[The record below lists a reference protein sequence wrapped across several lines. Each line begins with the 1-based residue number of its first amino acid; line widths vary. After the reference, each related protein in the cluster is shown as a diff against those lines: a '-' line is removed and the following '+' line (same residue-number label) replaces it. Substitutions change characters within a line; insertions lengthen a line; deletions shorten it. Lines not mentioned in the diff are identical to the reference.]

1 VTLVDMLRP
10 YQAEAAERI
19 ASAGA
24 MLLADQP
31 GLGKTFT
38 SLGSLYLA
46 DRLRPGTATLIAAP
60 LITCDT
66 AWLPTIQSYMPEVCV
81 VDAFSGSRAA
91 RSKRVEENRCD
102 DKHMIIVTNH
112 DSLGISKSLD
122 EFVPAI
128 HAMAYSALFID
139 ESHMVLPMDYDSPAD
154 ATQFWRGLFKLS
166 DDCPDAL
173 RLAIS
178 GTPDRGKLHYRF
190 GTWRFLYPQFFGR
203 AVQSYQDW
211 LRANFY
217 TYDITVPVS
226 RRDGS
231 RFDAT
236 VQKIGHMLNAPRW
249 HFYDAQS
256 VVRRTKSEVATELP
270 AKRYLDIDVPHPQAL
285 AKAYMEYRDEFM
297 TNDDGSKGNALVYSL
312 RAQQFASC
320 EYHVV
325 DRDGQDVT
333 VPKPGGVSAKRDW
346 LIEWLSA
353 RNLGV
358 NPSEP
363 PTGQVVVSSQFSQ
376 VLYWLKAELA
386 DAGFECEV
394 IDGSLPQHRRSALQR
409 SFQAGDF
416 RIALLS
422 SGLGVGLDLDAAD
435 DLIFFDVPRSPDV
448 QEQVEDRI
456 HRISRVHQVT
466 IWRLRSRGT
475 IDVLI
480 SATNDA
486 TFHSTRALLDGVRA
500 VEFDRNIVHRL
511 EER

>member
-1 VTLVDMLRP
+1 MTLLSMLRP
-10 YQAEAAERI
+10 YQLAAAERI
-19 ASAGA
+19 ASSGA

-46 DRLRPGTATLIAAP
+46 DRLRPGKATLIAAP

-81 VDAFSGSRAA
+81 VDAFSGSRAS
-91 RSKRVEENRCD
+91 RDKRIEDNRCD
-102 DKHMIIVTNH
+102 DKHMIVVTNH
-112 DSLGISKSLD
+112 ESLGISRMLD

-128 HAMAYSALFID
+128 HAMSYSAILID
-139 ESHMVLPMDYDSPAD
+139 ESHMVLPMDYDAPAD

-166 DDCPDAL
+166 DDCDNAL

-190 GTWRFLYPQFFGR
+190 GTWRFLFPQFFGSS
-203 AVQSYQDW
+203 VQSYQDW
-211 LRANFY
+211 LMSNFY
-217 TYDITVPVS
+217 TYDITVPVR

-236 VQKIGHMLNAPRW
+236 VQKIGHMLHPQRW
-249 HFYDAQS
+249 HFYDSQA
-256 VVRRTKSEVATELP
+256 VVRRTKAEVATELP
-270 AKRYLDIDVPHPQAL
+270 AKRYIDIDVAHPAAL
-285 AKAYMEYRDEFM
+285 QRAYLRYRDEFLID
-297 TNDDGSKGNALVYSL
+297 DDGSRANALVYTL
-312 RAQQFASC
+312 RAQQFASL

-325 DRDGQDVT
+325 ERDGIEVT
-333 VPKPGGVSAKRDW
+333 VPKPSGVSAKRDW
-346 LIEWLSA
+346 LLYWLEE
-353 RNLGV
+353 RNLQD
-358 NPSEP
+358 NPEVA
-363 PTGQVVVSSQFSQ
+363 PTQSVVITSQFSQ
-376 VLYWLKAELA
+376 TLYWLQSELA
-386 DAGFECEV
+386 AHGFRAEV
-394 IDGSLPQHRRSALQR
+394 LDGSVPQAKRSALQR
-409 SFQAGDF
+409 SFQAEEF

-422 SGLGVGLDLDAAD
+422 TALGVGIDLDTAD
-435 DLIFFDVPRSPDV
+435 DLIFFDIPRSPDV

-456 HRISRVHQVT
+456 HRISRFHQAT

-486 TFHSTRALLDGVRA
+486 IFHATRALLDGVRA
-500 VEFDRNIVHRL
+500 VSFDRDIVHRL
-511 EER
+511 EDS